1 MTDFWSFFRLFWH
14 FFWPEKLKNQWF
26 RDFWPPQKSVI
37 FDPFFDIFDPGSIFR
52 VFGRN
57 FRFFSKIFQKPL
69 NCQNQPFFQFFLKK
83 KNFFSSPTPGRKKS
97 WKKKFFS
104 TFLRPRG
111 PGGGFGGPPTP
122 PTPRGVRGVP
132 GGTPPPVKWGG
143 VPPPGGHFLTP
154 GGSFLTPR
162 GVILTPEG
170 SFFQKESAFLRRDP
184 PPKSIVFDPFSG
196 SFLTPISIEFHLRGS
211 FLTPRTGF
219 WGPEGGGYPPRTP
232 QNPRKKHPFSLK

>member
-83 KNFFSSPTPGRKKS
+83 KIFFSSPTPGRKKS

-132 GGTPPPVKWGG
+132 GGTPPRWNGGVPPPRRSLFDPRGVIFDPPGGHFDPGGVIFSKRKCILKAGPPPKIDRFWPLFGVIFDPDFHRIPSKRVIFDPPDRFLGPGRGG
-143 VPPPGGHFLTP
+143 VPPPG
-154 GGSFLTPR
+154 
-162 GVILTPEG
+162 
-170 SFFQKESAFLRRDP
+170 
-184 PPKSIVFDPFSG
+184 PPKN
-196 SFLTPISIEFHLRGS
+196 
-211 FLTPRTGF
+211 
-219 WGPEGGGYPPRTP
+219 PEKNTLFR
-232 QNPRKKHPFSLK
+232 